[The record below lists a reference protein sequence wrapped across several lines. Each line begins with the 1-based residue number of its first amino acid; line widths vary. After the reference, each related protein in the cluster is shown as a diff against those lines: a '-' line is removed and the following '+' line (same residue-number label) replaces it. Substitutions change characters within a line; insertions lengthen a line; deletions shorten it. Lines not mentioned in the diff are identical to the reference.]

1 MKRENVRQFKLVSGE
16 EILCEIIEWD
26 NDVSEEIIVRN
37 IYNIVSVNNEKT
49 SVRYYTFEPFMCLQT
64 EDSMFQTL
72 NPYHVVVTAIPTNEI
87 LDQFESNVKLNKMDI
102 NEIENELKKTSSE
115 IKKLLNITDS
125 EPEEI
130 ENSKVIKFRPKDTMH

>member
-16 EILCEIIEWD
+16 EILCEVIEWD

-37 IYNIVSVNNEKT
+37 IYNIISMDNEK
-49 SVRYYTFEPFMCLQT
+49 SSIRYYTFKPYMCLQS
-64 EDSMFQTL
+64 EESMFQTL
-72 NPYHVVVTAIPTNEI
+72 NPYHIIVTAIPTGEI

-102 NEIENELKKTSSE
+102 DEIEKELKKTSSK